1 VETASQVRGRFA
13 TSGQQF
19 KFPPP
24 QFFFLKK
31 SSVQRLFLIIP
42 LILFTSVANA
52 QRGGEVTVTITPPA
66 LIKSEAGHFV
76 AEGEHRLHFRN
87 TTSRD
92 AKILSMELLFL
103 DQPDTTRNCDN
114 FFGNT
119 IGAAARRYD
128 LKDISVPSAKTATA
142 TTKMLP
148 PEKDAVFRVEPNLED
163 RAQRVTIIACYKFT
177 FELDGAPLEVNSLA
191 GRWVFN
197 RRTGAL
203 VSKTLPAKNAH
214 ELLPH

>member
-1 VETASQVRGRFA
+1 MQRF
-13 TSGQQF
+13 
-19 KFPPP
+19 
-24 QFFFLKK
+24 
-31 SSVQRLFLIIP
+31 FLIILLVVVP
-42 LILFTSVANA
+42 SLAKA

-66 LIKSEAGHFV
+66 LIKSETGYII
-76 AEGEHRLHFRN
+76 AEGEHRLNFRN

-103 DQPDTTRNCDN
+103 DQPETTRNCDN

-119 IGAAARRYD
+119 IGAAVRRYD
-128 LKDISVPSAKTATA
+128 LKDIFIASAKTGTA

-148 PEKDAVFRVEPNLED
+148 PEKEAPFRVELKPDDE
-163 RAQRVTIIACYKFT
+163 RAQRVTIIACYKFG
-177 FELDGAPLEVNSLA
+177 FELDGAELESNSLA

-203 VSKTLPAKNAH
+203 ISKTLPAKDAH
-214 ELLPH
+214 ELLPR

>member
-1 VETASQVRGRFA
+1 M
-13 TSGQQF
+13 
-19 KFPPP
+19 
-24 QFFFLKK
+24 
-31 SSVQRLFLIIP
+31 QRLFPII
-42 LILFTSVANA
+42 LLVLFPSLANG

-66 LIKSEAGHFV
+66 LIKSESGHFV

-119 IGAAARRYD
+119 IGAAVRRYD
-128 LKDISVPSAKTATA
+128 LKDISVPSAKSATA
-142 TTKMLP
+142 TTKMLS
-148 PEKDAVFRVEPNLED
+148 PENDAAFRVEAKSED
-163 RAQRVTIIACYKFT
+163 ERAQRVTIIACYKFT
-177 FELDGAPLEVNSLA
+177 FELDGAELESNSLA

-203 VSKTLPAKNAH
+203 ITKSTPDKA
-214 ELLPH
+214 ELLPR

>member
-1 VETASQVRGRFA
+1 M
-13 TSGQQF
+13 
-19 KFPPP
+19 
-24 QFFFLKK
+24 
-31 SSVQRLFLIIP
+31 QRLFIIISFV
-42 LILFTSVANA
+42 LVASASAAQHASA
-52 QRGGEVTVTITPPA
+52 QRGGEVSVTITPPA
-66 LIKSEAGHFV
+66 LIKSDSSYFF

-103 DQPDTTRNCDN
+103 DQPENTRNCDN

-119 IGAAARRYD
+119 IGAVARRYD
-128 LKDISVPSAKTATA
+128 LKDIFIASAKTGTA

-148 PEKDAVFRVEPNLED
+148 PEKDTVFRVEPKSED
-163 RAQRVTIIACYKFT
+163 ERPQRVTIIACYKFV
-177 FELDGAPLEVNSLA
+177 FELDGAELESNSLA

-203 VSKTLPAKNAH
+203 ISKSTPSVA
-214 ELLPH
+214 ELLPR